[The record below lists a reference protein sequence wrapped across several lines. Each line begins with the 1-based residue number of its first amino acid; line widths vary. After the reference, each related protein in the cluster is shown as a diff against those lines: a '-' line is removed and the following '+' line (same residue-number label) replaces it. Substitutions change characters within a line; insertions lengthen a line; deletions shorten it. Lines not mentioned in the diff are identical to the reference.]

1 MLDVIKRNAV
11 VFSMVLT
18 AVILVW
24 VSANLKWGDERWN
37 NIIGV
42 DGNGYYAYLP
52 AIFIYH
58 DLSFG
63 FFDELKKNE
72 NRTDLSYNYRT
83 KAGDKTINKYFA
95 GTALAQLPFFWM
107 GHFSNWLSGNPLD
120 GYSVYYLIFIQV
132 ATLFY
137 ALMGMYFLM
146 RVLRIYQ
153 VSEWVNALVIIA
165 VMFGS
170 SVFHYV
176 VDSPSMSHIYSFA
189 FVNLFVFSFLHFFKK
204 PDFRFLLLG
213 MFAFGMVVLIRPVN
227 GLLILSLP
235 FLSGNSGKLK
245 NGLHYL
251 MKYPLRFVLA
261 LLPAFLLIMVQLII
275 YKIQTGSFLVYSYGK
290 ESLDFSNPQIWKFLF
305 SYRKG
310 FFVYTPVFFLSLFGS
325 WYFFRKSRFQFFSWF
340 AFLTVVVFILSSWWQ
355 WYYGGSFGSRVMIEY
370 YIFFAI
376 PLALLLQ
383 ENRYRKAISVLLV
396 LLIFVCQFQT
406 YQYRYGYLHWS
417 EMNKDRYWDNFLRID
432 KVLNDDEKEW

>member
-1 MLDVIKRNAV
+1 MMGWIKRNAV
-11 VFSMVLT
+11 VFSMVLS
-18 AVILVW
+18 AVILLW

-63 FFDELKKNE
+63 FFDELKKDE
-72 NRTDLSYNYRT
+72 SRTDLSYNYRI
-83 KAGDKTINKYFA
+83 KVGEKTIDKYFA
-95 GTALAQLPFFWM
+95 GTALAQLPFFFM
-107 GHFSNWLSGNPLD
+107 GHFANWLRGNPLD

-137 ALMGMYFLM
+137 ALMGQYFLM
-146 RVLRIYQ
+146 RTLREFQIRD
-153 VSEWVNALVIIA
+153 SVNALLIFAVI
-165 VMFGS
+165 FGTNA
-170 SVFHYV
+170 FHYV
-176 VDSPSMSHIYSFA
+176 VDEPSMSHIYSFA
-189 FVNLFVFSFLHFFKK
+189 FVNLFVFSFVRFFKK
-204 PDFRFLLLG
+204 PSFRSLLPG
-213 MFAFGMVVLIRPVN
+213 MIAFGMVVLIRPVN
-227 GLLILSLP
+227 GLVILSLP
-235 FLSGNSGKLK
+235 FLAGSFLNLK
-245 NGLHYL
+245 KGLHYIVTFPWQTL
-251 MKYPLRFVLA
+251 LA
-261 LLPAFLLIMVQLII
+261 ILPVFLLISIQLII
-275 YKIQTGSFLVYSYGK
+275 YKIQTGHFLVYSYGK

-310 FFVYTPVFFLSLFGS
+310 LFVYTPLFFLSLWGS
-325 WYFFRKSRFQFFSWF
+325 WYLYKQSHFQFFSWF
-340 AFLTVVVFILSSWWQ
+340 AFLAIVVFVLSSWWQ

-370 YIFFAI
+370 SVYFIL

-383 ENRYRKAISVLLV
+383 KNRYRKAIAGLLV

-417 EMNKDRYWDNFLRID
+417 EMNKERYWDNFLRID
-432 KVLNDDEKEW
+432 KVLNDTEKEW

>member
-1 MLDVIKRNAV
+1 MLGVIKRNAV
-11 VFSMVLT
+11 VLSMVFT
-18 AVILVW
+18 AIILVW

-63 FFDELKKNE
+63 FFDDLSKDE
-72 NRTDLSYNYRT
+72 NRTDLSYNYRI
-83 KAGDKTINKYFA
+83 KIGDKTINKYFA
-95 GTALAQLPFFWM
+95 GTALAQLPFFGM
-107 GHFSNWLSGNPLD
+107 GHFTNWLTGNPLD

-137 ALMGMYFLM
+137 ALLGMYFLM
-146 RVLRIYQ
+146 RILRMYK
-153 VSEWVNALVIIA
+153 VSEWVNTLVIFS
-165 VMFGS
+165 VMFGT

-189 FVNLFVFSFLHFFKK
+189 FVNLFVFSFLNFFKK
-204 PDFRFLLLG
+204 PSIRFLLLA
-213 MFAFGMVVLIRPVN
+213 MFAFGMIVLIRPVN
-227 GLLILSLP
+227 GLVILSLP
-235 FLSGNSGKLK
+235 FLSGSSMKLK
-245 NGLHYL
+245 IGLHYL
-251 MKYPLRFVLA
+251 MKHPLQFVLA
-261 LLPAFLLIMVQLII
+261 LFPAFLLIMVQLII
-275 YKIQTGSFLVYSYGK
+275 YKIQTGHFLVYSYGK
-290 ESLDFSNPQIWKFLF
+290 ESLDFFNAQMWKFLF

-310 FFVYTPVFFLSLFGS
+310 FFVYTPVFILSLFGS
-325 WYFFRKSRFQFFSWF
+325 WYFLKKSFFQFISWF
-340 AFLTVVVFILSSWWQ
+340 AFLAIVVFVLSSWWQ

-370 YIFFAI
+370 YVFFAI

-383 ENRYRKAISVLLV
+383 KNRYRKVIAVVVVLF
-396 LLIFVCQFQT
+396 IFVCQIQI

-417 EMNKDRYWDNFLRID
+417 EMNKERYWDNFLRID
-432 KVLNDDEKEW
+432 KVLNGDEKEW

>member
-1 MLDVIKRNAV
+1 MLDVFKQNAV
-11 VFSMVLT
+11 RFSMILS

-63 FFDELKKNE
+63 FFDDLRKDET
-72 NRTDLSYNYRT
+72 RTDLSYNYRM
-83 KAGDKTINKYFA
+83 KTDNGIINKYFA

-107 GHFSNWLSGNPLD
+107 GHFANWLTGNPLD

-137 ALMGMYFLM
+137 ALLGQYFLM
-146 RVLRIYQ
+146 RVLREFHVPEI
-153 VSEWVNALVIIA
+153 VNAFVIFT
-165 VMFGS
+165 VVFGT

-176 VDSPSMSHIYSFA
+176 VDEPSMSHIYSFA
-189 FVNLFVFSFLHFFKK
+189 FVNMFVFSFLRFFKK
-204 PDFRFLLLG
+204 NGFHFLFIG
-213 MFAFGMVVLIRPVN
+213 MFAVGMVVLIRPVN
-227 GLLILSLP
+227 GIVLLSLP
-235 FLSGNSGKLK
+235 FLAGSFNKLK
-245 NGLHYL
+245 NSLSYL
-251 MKYPLRFVLA
+251 MKQPLRFVLT
-261 LLPAFLLIMVQLII
+261 LLPALFLVFIQLII
-275 YKIQTGSFLVYSYGK
+275 YKIQTGNFWVYSYGK
-290 ESLDFSNPQIWKFLF
+290 ESLDFSNPQMWKFLF

-325 WYFFRKSRFQFFSWF
+325 WYFLKENVFQFFSWGV
-340 AFLTVVVFILSSWWQ
+340 FLAIVVFVLSSWWQ

-370 YIFFAI
+370 TVYFAI
-376 PLALLLQ
+376 PLAFLLQKNRFRKGIAVAVVLLL
-383 ENRYRKAISVLLV
+383 
-396 LLIFVCQFQT
+396 FVCQIQT

-417 EMNKDRYWDNFLRID
+417 EMNKERYWDNFLRID
-432 KVLNDDEKEW
+432 KVLNNAEKEW

>member
-1 MLDVIKRNAV
+1 M
-11 VFSMVLT
+11 VFTAIVL
-18 AVILVW
+18 LW

-63 FFDELKKNE
+63 FFDELKKDE
-72 NRTDLSYNYRT
+72 SRTDLSYNYRIRI
-83 KAGDKTINKYFA
+83 GEKTIDKYFA
-95 GTALAQLPFFWM
+95 GTALAQLPFFFM
-107 GHFSNWLSGNPLD
+107 GHLANWLTGNPLD

-146 RVLRIYQ
+146 RILRIYQ
-153 VSEWVNALVIIA
+153 VSEKLNAFVIITT
-165 VMFGS
+165 MLGT

-176 VDSPSMSHIYSFA
+176 VDEPSMSHIYSFA
-189 FVNLFVFSFLHFFKK
+189 FVNLFVFSFLSFFKK
-204 PDFRFLLLG
+204 PGFRFLLYG
-213 MFAFGMVVLIRPVN
+213 MLAFGMVLLIRPVN
-227 GLLILSLP
+227 GLVILSLP
-235 FLSGNSGKLK
+235 FLAESFLNLK
-245 NGLHYL
+245 KGLHYL
-251 MKYPLRFVLA
+251 VKFPWQTLLA
-261 LLPAFLLIMVQLII
+261 IFPVFLLISIQLII
-275 YKIQTGSFLVYSYGK
+275 YKIQTGHFLVYSYGK
-290 ESLDFSNPQIWKFLF
+290 ESLDFTNPQMWKFLF

-310 FFVYTPVFFLSLFGS
+310 FFVYTPVFILSMWGS
-325 WYFFRKSRFQFFSWF
+325 WYLLKKSRFQFISWF
-340 AFLTVVVFILSSWWQ
+340 AFLTTVVFVLSSWWQ

-370 YIFFAI
+370 YVFFAI

-383 ENRYRKAISVLLV
+383 KNRYRKAIAVLAI

-417 EMNKDRYWDNFLRID
+417 KMNKERYWDNFLRID
-432 KVLNDDEKEW
+432 KVLNDAKKEW

>member
-1 MLDVIKRNAV
+1 MTAFIKRNIVVLSMVFTAV
-11 VFSMVLT
+11 VL
-18 AVILVW
+18 LW

-63 FFDELKKNE
+63 FFDELKKDE
-72 NRTDLSYNYRT
+72 NRTDLSYNYRI
-83 KAGDKTINKYFA
+83 KIGDKIINKYFA

-107 GHFSNWLSGNPLD
+107 GHFANWLTGNPLD

-137 ALMGMYFLM
+137 ALMGQYFLM
-146 RVLRIYQ
+146 RVLREFR
-153 VSEWVNALVIIA
+153 VSERVNAFVILT
-165 VMFGS
+165 VMLGTS
-170 SVFHYV
+170 IFHYV
-176 VDSPSMSHIYSFA
+176 VDEPSMSHVYSFA
-189 FVNLFVFSFLHFFKK
+189 FVNLFVFSFLRFFKK
-204 PDFRFLLLG
+204 PDFRILLLA

-227 GLLILSLP
+227 GLVILSLP
-235 FLSGNSGKLK
+235 FLAGSLQHLK
-245 NGLHYL
+245 NSLAYL
-251 MKYPLRFVLA
+251 MKQPLHFLLA
-261 LLPAFLLIMVQLII
+261 LLPALLLIFIQLLI
-275 YKIQTGSFLVYSYGK
+275 YKIQTGEFFVYSYGK
-290 ESLDFSNPQIWKFLF
+290 EHLDFSNPQMWKFLF

-325 WYFFRKSRFQFFSWF
+325 WYFLKKSRFQIISWY
-340 AFLTVVVFILSSWWQ
+340 AFLATVVFVLSSWWQ

-370 YIFFAI
+370 YVFFAI

-383 ENRYRKAISVLLV
+383 KNRFKKAIAVLVV
-396 LLIFVCQFQT
+396 LLIIVCQFQT

-417 EMNKDRYWDNFLRID
+417 EMNKERYWDNFLRID
-432 KVLNDDEKEW
+432 KVLNDDSKEW